1 LKIAAGAVTMSDV
14 ADEFEEIVE
23 LRAEDVVE
31 EEELP
36 AVGEPSAQPH
46 SATAEP
52 PLAQQSPPLTPPAPP
67 KQPVSKRRSPD
78 SALVPVVQAVAAAAT
93 GFAAGA
99 AALALAR
106 RHSERR
112 LARAQRR
119 ALTAWRGPGE
129 WNTRTY
135 LVQVHVL
142 GRSAD

>member
-1 LKIAAGAVTMSDV
+1 MSGV

-31 EEELP
+31 DEELS
-36 AVGEPSAQPH
+36 AVGEPSAQPPP
-46 SATAEP
+46 ATGEP
-52 PLAQQSPPLTPPAPP
+52 PLAPHFPAGE
-67 KQPVSKRRSPD
+67 PVRKRRSPD
-78 SALVPVVQAVAAAAT
+78 SALVPVVQAAAAAAT